1 MADLPSTARRPRRLA
16 TAVIDGLVDRLA
28 SGALT
33 AGEALPTEPVLCES
47 FDVSRTVVREAVKA
61 LEAMGMV
68 SVQQGQGTT
77 VRSLAEWDLTNPTVL
92 AAVVRHDAESS
103 ILEDVVA
110 VRRALE
116 SQMARQAA
124 EHADAALKATISER
138 MAELTAALGDKYAY
152 FTADIAFHDA
162 IMAGSGN
169 RLGRAIVRNVQVEAY
184 RSLRYVGGSSPEHL
198 RLTHETHQAVH
209 DAVVAGHGALA
220 ERLMDEHIRD
230 SWVRRRPL
238 DATRLST

>member
-77 VRSLAEWDLTNPTVL
+77 VRSLAEWDLTNPTL
-92 AAVVRHDAESS
+92 
-103 ILEDVVA
+103 
-110 VRRALE
+110 
-116 SQMARQAA
+116 
-124 EHADAALKATISER
+124 
-138 MAELTAALGDKYAY
+138 
-152 FTADIAFHDA
+152 
-162 IMAGSGN
+162 
-169 RLGRAIVRNVQVEAY
+169 
-184 RSLRYVGGSSPEHL
+184 SLI
-198 RLTHETHQAVH
+198 
-209 DAVVAGHGALA
+209 
-220 ERLMDEHIRD
+220 HI
-230 SWVRRRPL
+230 
-238 DATRLST
+238 